1 MATSQGTVDYLLEQ
15 AASAGDL
22 SARKMFGEYAL
33 YCDGKVVALVCDD
46 QLFIKPTGPGRELLD
61 HVTEAPPYPG
71 AKGYFA
77 IPGEDW
83 EDPETL
89 GALIRVTADA
99 LPTPP
104 PKKPRKPRQPKAK
117 K

>member
-1 MATSQGTVDYLLEQ
+1 MGSSQRTVDYLLEQ
-15 AASAGDL
+15 LAPLGDV

-33 YCDGKVVALVCDD
+33 YYDGKVVALVCED
-46 QLFIKPTGPGRELLD
+46 QLFIKPTGPGRDLLD
-61 HVTEAPPYPG
+61 EVIEAPPFPG
-71 AKGYFA
+71 AKNYFA

-89 GALIRVTADA
+89 GALIRATADA
-99 LPTPP
+99 LPIPA

-117 K
+117 E